1 MIEKDMLFLIVP
13 FFALLVAFVFTYIQ
27 VWYKKSK
34 REAMESQI
42 TDDIIAKL
50 REQRIDA
57 INATSESQPVPNFL
71 TDWPYMEKND
81 RPIKPCSNLNLVDG
95 ALISAFLTDR
105 LSDSKI
111 ESAKRRSTSYEYAFK
126 VKPYNIIKNVDSQ
139 HPVKKSRVKYKL
151 RTRHTQT

>member
-42 TDDIIAKL
+42 TDDIITKL

-57 INATSESQPVPNFL
+57 FNATSESQTAPNFVIEWA
-71 TDWPYMEKND
+71 DMEKND
-81 RPIKPCSNLNLVDG
+81 RPTKPYYYQKLIDDALND
-95 ALISAFLTDR
+95 AF
-105 LSDSKI
+105 I
-111 ESAKRRSTSYEYAFK
+111 ESAKTCSTSFESALRA
-126 VKPYNIIKNVDSQ
+126 KPCYIIKNFDSQ
-139 HPVKKSRVKYKL
+139 HTVKKLRVKPKP
-151 RTRHTQT
+151 RIRHTQT